1 MMEMV
6 VTTRADK
13 MCKAPGKSYVLQY
26 TRRYSYLL
34 IFCEKDKVVC
44 DDLGMTRMKVCKT
57 CFC

>member
-1 MMEMV
+1 MEMV

-34 IFCEKDKVVC
+34 IFLWKGQGRVWWPGNDQDES
-44 DDLGMTRMKVCKT
+44 M
-57 CFC
+57 